1 MIFNRT
7 LATDADESLALEMA
21 NQTAFFP
28 PPSFP
33 EGFKTSTPPHAAKA
47 TLVRPDDGND
57 GDSTDTTE
65 ESIQVAA
72 SLGGSVILPVG
83 SSGLSQRQSLLISSE
98 NREERLSQKFQR
110 EAQEGVPQ
118 VGHGQV
124 SLQMIDREN
133 ATQEGSVG
141 MAEIEEFLNFDAL

>member
-21 NQTAFFP
+21 NQIAFFP

-33 EGFKTSTPPHAAKA
+33 GRFKTSTPPHAAKA
-47 TLVRPDDGND
+47 TRPDDGND

-65 ESIQVAA
+65 ESFQVAA

-83 SSGLSQRQSLLISSE
+83 SSGLSRRQSLLISLE

-110 EAQEGVPQ
+110 EAQEGVANF
-118 VGHGQV
+118 GEDQV
-124 SLQMIDREN
+124 SLEMIDRED